1 MASSAGSRREQ
12 LRRQQEAAAKQKK
25 FNRMIAFIA
34 GGVALVL
41 IGILIVVLVQNNTKV
56 RAPQITPSFVNAT
69 GDALVVNSSP
79 APSTA
84 PVVTIFIDYQCPNCR
99 HFEENTGAML
109 EQEANAG
116 TWTLQNMT
124 MLFMEERLRN
134 TASTRAAR
142 AAACAPDPATYAA
155 ISRGIFDHQEAQE
168 VPGSVGYSEE
178 TLRQTVPS
186 AAGLSG
192 QALTDFQACYDGEA
206 TLDFVKSVE
215 KAAYNAGASGTPTLM
230 VNGKFVQITQD
241 AFTNPAALKALIL
254 ANV

>member
-56 RAPQITPSFVNAT
+56 RAPQITPSFANTA
-69 GDALVVNSSP
+69 GDALVINSNP
-79 APSTA
+79 APADA
-84 PVVTIFIDYQCPNCR
+84 PVVTIFIDYQCPNCKN
-99 HFEENTGAML
+99 FENVNGMML

-124 MLFMEERLRN
+124 MLFMEQNLSN

-142 AAACAPDPATYAA
+142 AAACAPDSATYAA
-155 ISRGIFDHQEAQE
+155 VSRAIFDHQEPTE
-168 VPGSVGYSEE
+168 VRGSVGYSDE
-178 TLRQTVPS
+178 TLRQTVPT

-192 QALTDFQACYDGEA
+192 QDLTDFQACYDGEA

-230 VNGKFVQITQD
+230 VNGKFVQLTQD
-241 AFTNPAALKALIL
+241 AARNPAALKALIL